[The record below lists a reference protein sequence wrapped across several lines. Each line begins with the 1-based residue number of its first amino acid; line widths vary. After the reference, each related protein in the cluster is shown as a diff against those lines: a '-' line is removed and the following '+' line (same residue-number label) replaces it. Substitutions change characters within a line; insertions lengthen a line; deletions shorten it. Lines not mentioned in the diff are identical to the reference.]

1 MPSSNHHACDHHR
14 MVRVTLLDVETPV
27 VLDEPG
33 PPVTEGDVAA
43 FEALLGRA
51 LPADYR
57 AFLLAHNGGFPVVTT
72 GTEEDGEEFMVSWI
86 LELHPD
92 AMDEPYTS
100 RLCTPARREADYHW
114 GLPDDAL
121 VFAED
126 LGGNLYTLSL
136 DDAEHP
142 VRFIDHEDD
151 GPFDSHRVLAHG
163 FTAFLQLI
171 RSVDAQAALDAEEQR
186 QERESLAR
194 GPFPAA
200 VEAQLQRAEALLP
213 EVRAA
218 VRRAGLAVFDEKSH
232 FSLNADPHS
241 RHIHDVM
248 LWLHETATGP
258 GITRADM
265 HQVLQGWFRDT
276 PGGFGLGG
284 YGPAVLDNWWA
295 ARFDEGAL
303 EGDPNGIGTFTPAGR
318 AALLAALSP
327 RLA

>member
-1 MPSSNHHACDHHR
+1 
-14 MVRVTLLDVETPV
+14 MVRVTLLEVETPV
-27 VLDEPG
+27 VLDESG
-33 PPVTEGDVAA
+33 PPVTANDIAA

-57 AFLLAHNGGFPVVTT
+57 AFLLAYNGGFPRVTL
-72 GTEEDGEEFMVSWI
+72 GTSEDGKEFMLSWF

-100 RLCTPARREADYHW
+100 RLCTPARREADYGW

-126 LGGNLYTLSL
+126 PGGNLYTLSL
-136 DDAEHP
+136 DDAEHT
-142 VRFIDHEDD
+142 VRFIDHEVDD
-151 GPFDSHRVLAHG
+151 PFDSHRVLAHG

-171 RSVDAQAALDAEEQR
+171 RSVNAQAALDAEQQD

-232 FSLNADPHS
+232 FSLHADPHS
-241 RHIHDVM
+241 RHVFDVM

-258 GITRADM
+258 CVTRADM
-265 HQVLQGWFRDT
+265 HQVLQGWVRDR
-276 PGGFGLGG
+276 PGGFGLKG
-284 YGPAVLDNWWA
+284 YGPDFLDDWWT

-303 EGDPNGIGTFTPAGR
+303 EGEPKGTATFTPAAR
-318 AALLAALSP
+318 AALLAALRP